1 MTKNEKLFL
10 IDKFVNTFFEKNLE
24 IYFMT
29 NDCREKFDIDRFL
42 LKDICHLLNQ
52 YKREIRTNDISEN
65 KITKTKKSHY

>member
-10 IDKFVNTFFEKNLE
+10 IDKFADALFEKNLE

-29 NDCREKFDIDRFL
+29 NDCCEKFDIDRFL

-65 KITKTKKSHY
+65 KITKTTKSHY